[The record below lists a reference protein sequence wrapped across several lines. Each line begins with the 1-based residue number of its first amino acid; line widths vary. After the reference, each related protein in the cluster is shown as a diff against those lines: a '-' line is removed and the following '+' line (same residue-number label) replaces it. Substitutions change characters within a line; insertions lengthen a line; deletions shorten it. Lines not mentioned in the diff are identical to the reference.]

1 MSFPYLEAGGWRREA
16 GGLRRPSLAVGVLAL
31 IGMGFV
37 GASRL
42 QPPAS
47 SLQAP
52 RLLRV
57 CADPN
62 NLPYSNQKQEGFENK
77 LAELLAADLGAR
89 VEYTWWSQRRG
100 FVRNT
105 LNAGRCDVVMGVP
118 TSFDMVLRTR
128 PYYRSTYEFV
138 TRADFGPEI
147 RSFDDPRL
155 RHVRVGVQM
164 IGDDGA
170 NSPPA
175 HALAKR
181 HIVDNVRGYMVYGDY
196 STAMPLEPILR
207 AVLDRDID
215 VAVVWGPPAGYYAR
229 RRGAPLRLTPVS
241 PQIELPFMPF
251 VFDIAMGVRRGDSTM
266 RAELDQVLARR
277 RTDVDSLL
285 DAYGIPR
292 VTATR
297 RAS

>member
-1 MSFPYLEAGGWRREA
+1 MSLLSREA
-16 GGLRRPSLAVGVLAL
+16 GGVRRVAFGAAVIAAMSVALA
-31 IGMGFV
+31 

-47 SLQAP
+47 

-62 NLPYSNQKQEGFENK
+62 NLPYSNEKKEGFENK
-77 LAELLAADLGAR
+77 LADVLAADLGAR

-100 FVRNT
+100 FIRNT
-105 LNAGRCDVVMGVP
+105 LNAGTCDVVMGVP
-118 TSFDMVLRTR
+118 TGLDMVLRTQ

-147 RSFDDPRL
+147 RTFDDPRL
-155 RHVRVGVQM
+155 EHLRIGVQM

-175 HALAKR
+175 HALAR
-181 HIVDNVRGYMVYGDY
+181 RGIVDNVRGFMVYGDY
-196 STAMPLEPILR
+196 QTAMPLEPILR
-207 AVLDRDID
+207 AVADREID
-215 VAVVWGPPAGYYAR
+215 VAVVWGPPAGFYAKR
-229 RRGAPLRLTPVS
+229 RAPALRLTPVS

-251 VFDIAMGVRRGDSTM
+251 VFDMAMGVRRGDSTL
-266 RAELDQVLARR
+266 RARLDSALVRR
-277 RTDVDSLL
+277 RADVERVL
-285 DAYGIPR
+285 DEYGIPR
-292 VTATR
+292 VAATR
-297 RAS
+297 RSS